1 MKERFDARQGL
12 IVVPVKIHGPNGSV
26 QLQLALDTGATST
39 LIRPVHLEAI
49 GCDPGLAQERVQVTT
64 GSGVEFAL
72 RLKVTRISALGRSR
86 RNFPVLGHTL
96 PPSATV
102 DGLLGLDFFRRCRL
116 EIDFRRGSV
125 QLAA

>member
-1 MKERFDARQGL
+1 MKQRFDATQGL
-12 IVVPVKIHGPNGSV
+12 IFVPVKISGPGGTAK
-26 QLQLALDTGATST
+26 LLLALDTGATST
-39 LIRPVHLEAI
+39 LIAPFHLEAI
-49 GCDPGLAQERVQVTT
+49 GYDLGLGQDRVQVTT
-64 GSGVEFAL
+64 GSGVEFVVRL
-72 RLKVTRISALGRSR
+72 RVARISALGRSR

-116 EIDFRRGSV
+116 EIDFRRGSI